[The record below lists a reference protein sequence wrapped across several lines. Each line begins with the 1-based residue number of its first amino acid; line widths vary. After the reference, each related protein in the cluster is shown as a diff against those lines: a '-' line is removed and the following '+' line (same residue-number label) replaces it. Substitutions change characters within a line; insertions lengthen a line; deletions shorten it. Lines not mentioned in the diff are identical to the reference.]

1 MADLMIKKK
10 PSGFKLRSIKCPK
23 CGASISLSGGHN
35 VTHVICSY
43 CSYAL
48 ELHKNNCDFAV
59 FNVRS
64 QIAGLLRNQIAGSS
78 REQRPRIQRYAADD
92 DCRPDYVRR
101 GDDLAKHEVRKQ

>member
-23 CGASISLSGGHN
+23 CGASISLAGGHN

-48 ELHKNNCDFAV
+48 ELHKNNAAAYIVKKVFLPIKPLRIGQKGKLKGVDYAV
-59 FNVRS
+59 
-64 QIAGLLRNQIAGSS
+64 IGLVG
-78 REQRPRIQRYAADD
+78 
-92 DCRPDYVRR
+92 
-101 GDDLAKHEVRKQ
+101 